1 MTFGGDGCAAN
12 CTGERDL
19 VLDLVPGEIDGNSIA
34 ADTSGAVAKS
44 SILAIPLAFRGTW
57 TLTVGKQRPNATGQM
72 EIPVVIKAGEPR
84 RIELS
89 PICACLRGV
98 EAKTCGGTLFEPD
111 GMTLATDCT
120 EGYTD
125 GPAVCP
131 ANSPCAYLHG
141 PGNVASGVI
150 GCDGLSSL
158 NVDFVQHCNEESG
171 QPPLPAM
178 MTLSGAGAAGSALL
192 HSTTAT
198 GVVGGSCTG
207 GSFDYGEDGEYC
219 TDDDPQAERGTAVT
233 TPLTTGSATGMVLN
247 ADDLAGQMISA
258 EVGPGLPFSCDAL
271 EAGSGGIGRLV
282 GALALCDQEAIG
294 DMAGVTTMVAAPC
307 PGDCA
312 MDGAVTVDDLLIS
325 VNIALGNE
333 PMSACAGGDMN
344 GDDQVTV
351 DEILSC
357 VVIALEGCAGG
368 R

>member
-12 CTGERDL
+12 CTEERDL
-19 VLDLVPGEIDGNSIA
+19 VLDLVPGRVDGINVA
-34 ADTSGAVAKS
+34 PDTSGAEAVG
-44 SILAIPLAFRGTW
+44 AIINVPLPFTGRW
-57 TLTVGKQRPNATGQM
+57 TLTVGKQRPNTLGRM
-72 EIPVVIKAGEPR
+72 EIPVVIKAADPR
-84 RIELS
+84 RIQS
-89 PICACLRGV
+89 GFVCACLRGV

-111 GMTLATDCT
+111 GVTLAKDC
-120 EGYTD
+120 TD

-131 ANSPCAYLHG
+131 ANRPCAYVHG

-150 GCDGLSSL
+150 GCEALYAV
-158 NVDFVQHCNEESG
+158 NVDFIHDCNEEYA
-171 QPPLPAM
+171 QPPHPAVM
-178 MTLSGAGAAGSALL
+178 VLSGFGGAGSALL

-198 GVVGGSCTG
+198 GVVGGGCTG
-207 GSFDYGEDGEYC
+207 EGFDYGADGQYC
-219 TDDDPQAERGTAVT
+219 TDDDPQAERGTTVT
-233 TPLTTGSATGMVLN
+233 TPLTTGTATGMVLN
-247 ADDLAGQMISA
+247 ADDFVGQTISA
-258 EVGPGLPFSCDAL
+258 EVGPGLPFNCDAL

-294 DMAGVTTMVAAPC
+294 DVAGVTTMAARPC

-357 VVIALEGCAGG
+357 VAIALEGCAGG